1 MKRQQKHCYQTN
13 NKKVREQP
21 VIERD
26 DCARHGIPTL
36 ISFFMPGVGQVI
48 KGDFGKAVQIWIG
61 YAGIA
66 FGMFLAT
73 AMAKELGDFAVFM
86 MLALLFLL
94 PVLWACQLYDAYNS

>member
-61 YAGIA
+61 YAGIV
-66 FGMFLAT
+66 FGLLLASALVKEFENLAT
-73 AMAKELGDFAVFM
+73 FM
-86 MLALLFLL
+86 TLMLLLLL